1 MERLYS
7 NDFNK
12 KRLCVYVLIENQ
24 LEFLYENEFGAITE
38 IIDSMSEKEY
48 ERFLD
53 DLWNDFMDDTNIWQE
68 IDDNI
73 TEKVQKRVQKRLE
86 RGELKW
92 PT

>member
-12 KRLCVYVLIENQ
+12 KRLCIYMLIENQ

-38 IIDSMSEKEY
+38 IIDGMSEKEY

-68 IDDNI
+68 IDNNI
-73 TEKVQKRVQKRLE
+73 TEKVRKRLE
-86 RGELKW
+86 RG
-92 PT
+92 